1 MARKKQ
7 TFDPHALTREVVS
20 ATHEV
25 VTVPFRL
32 RTYRVIRK
40 ILIIFIAVS
49 IVNVVFA
56 NVFYTPK
63 MYRILRENSE
73 LVFKYRLLQ
82 DKIRAEQ
89 RKLDEIHHRDNF
101 VYRALFSAD
110 TLNIGGIYT
119 PYPASKYAAL
129 AGDEYAPL
137 MIGTWQQL
145 DAFGRQL
152 YRTSVSFDE
161 LQILAKNKENMS
173 TAIPAIWPIDR
184 QALRRGIE
192 PFGYRN
198 HPIYHRRILHKGI
211 DLAANIGNNVYATG
225 DATVQST
232 DLGQPRRGYGKQILL
247 NHQYR
252 TSVSF
257 DELQI
262 LAKNKENMSTAIP
275 AIWPIDRQA
284 LRRGIEPFGY
294 RNHPIYHRRIL
305 HKGIDLAAN
314 IGNNVYATGD
324 ATVQSTD
331 LGQPRRGYGKQIL
344 LNHQYGYQTRYAHL
358 SQIFVKPGEKVV
370 RGQLIGKVGNTG
382 GVTGPHLHYE
392 VIHMGQVVNPINY
405 FNRNMTNEEYERLM
419 EQMQELNL
427 DTFDE

>member
-1 MARKKQ
+1 
-7 TFDPHALTREVVS
+7 
-20 ATHEV
+20 
-25 VTVPFRL
+25 
-32 RTYRVIRK
+32 
-40 ILIIFIAVS
+40 
-49 IVNVVFA
+49 
-56 NVFYTPK
+56 
-63 MYRILRENSE
+63 
-73 LVFKYRLLQ
+73 
-82 DKIRAEQ
+82 
-89 RKLDEIHHRDNF
+89 
-101 VYRALFSAD
+101 
-110 TLNIGGIYT
+110 
-119 PYPASKYAAL
+119 
-129 AGDEYAPL
+129 

-161 LQILAKNKENMS
+161 LQILLQEQGEHVHGNPGHLAHRPS
-173 TAIPAIWPIDR
+173 GPA
-184 QALRRGIE
+184 Q
-192 PFGYRN
+192 GYRAVRL
-198 HPIYHRRILHKGI
+198 P
-211 DLAANIGNNVYATG
+211 
-225 DATVQST
+225 
-232 DLGQPRRGYGKQILL
+232 QP
-247 NHQYR
+247 
-252 TSVSF
+252 
-257 DELQI
+257 
-262 LAKNKENMSTAIP
+262 
-275 AIWPIDRQA
+275 
-284 LRRGIEPFGY
+284 
-294 RNHPIYHRRIL
+294 PIYHRRIL

>member
-137 MIGTWQQL
+137 MIGGARFVSLYLFTR
-145 DAFGRQL
+145 AIPRGRTRRMPPPDRGAAQGCQG
-152 YRTSVSFDE
+152 RTSAS
-161 LQILAKNKENMS
+161 
-173 TAIPAIWPIDR
+173 
-184 QALRRGIE
+184 
-192 PFGYRN
+192 
-198 HPIYHRRILHKGI
+198 
-211 DLAANIGNNVYATG
+211 
-225 DATVQST
+225 
-232 DLGQPRRGYGKQILL
+232 
-247 NHQYR
+247 
-252 TSVSF
+252 
-257 DELQI
+257 
-262 LAKNKENMSTAIP
+262 
-275 AIWPIDRQA
+275 
-284 LRRGIEPFGY
+284 
-294 RNHPIYHRRIL
+294 
-305 HKGIDLAAN
+305 
-314 IGNNVYATGD
+314 
-324 ATVQSTD
+324 
-331 LGQPRRGYGKQIL
+331 
-344 LNHQYGYQTRYAHL
+344 
-358 SQIFVKPGEKVV
+358 
-370 RGQLIGKVGNTG
+370 
-382 GVTGPHLHYE
+382 
-392 VIHMGQVVNPINY
+392 
-405 FNRNMTNEEYERLM
+405 
-419 EQMQELNL
+419 
-427 DTFDE
+427 

>member
-32 RTYRVIRK
+32 HTYRVIRK

-63 MYRILRENSE
+63 MYRI
-73 LVFKYRLLQ
+73 
-82 DKIRAEQ
+82 
-89 RKLDEIHHRDNF
+89 LDEIHHRDNF

-184 QALRRGIE
+184 QALRHGIE

-232 DLGQPRRGYGKQILL
+232 DQ
-247 NHQYR
+247 
-252 TSVSF
+252 
-257 DELQI
+257 
-262 LAKNKENMSTAIP
+262 
-275 AIWPIDRQA
+275 
-284 LRRGIEPFGY
+284 
-294 RNHPIYHRRIL
+294 
-305 HKGIDLAAN
+305 
-314 IGNNVYATGD
+314 
-324 ATVQSTD
+324 
-331 LGQPRRGYGKQIL
+331 GQPRRGYGKQIL

>member
-1 MARKKQ
+1 
-7 TFDPHALTREVVS
+7 
-20 ATHEV
+20 
-25 VTVPFRL
+25 
-32 RTYRVIRK
+32 
-40 ILIIFIAVS
+40 
-49 IVNVVFA
+49 
-56 NVFYTPK
+56 
-63 MYRILRENSE
+63 
-73 LVFKYRLLQ
+73 
-82 DKIRAEQ
+82 
-89 RKLDEIHHRDNF
+89 
-101 VYRALFSAD
+101 
-110 TLNIGGIYT
+110 
-119 PYPASKYAAL
+119 
-129 AGDEYAPL
+129 

-173 TAIPAIWPIDR
+173 TAIPAIWPID
-184 QALRRGIE
+184 
-192 PFGYRN
+192 
-198 HPIYHRRILHKGI
+198 H
-211 DLAANIGNNVYATG
+211 
-225 DATVQST
+225 
-232 DLGQPRRGYGKQILL
+232 
-247 NHQYR
+247 
-252 TSVSF
+252 
-257 DELQI
+257 
-262 LAKNKENMSTAIP
+262 
-275 AIWPIDRQA
+275 QA

>member
-1 MARKKQ
+1 MVLPCEEIEESLTNFVGFHILCFQFFALFIRHTPQIPAACAQAVIRSNPRNLKKLQDCKITYFTLILHHFQGVFQIMARKKQ

-56 NVFYTPK
+56 NIFYTPK

-89 RKLDEIHHRDNF
+89 RKLNEIHHRDNF

-119 PYPASKYAAL
+119 PLSGVQIRGSGGRRIRPADDRHVAAGSTL
-129 AGDEYAPL
+129 SAARL
-137 MIGTWQQL
+137 S
-145 DAFGRQL
+145 
-152 YRTSVSFDE
+152 RTSVSFDE

-184 QALRRGIE
+184 QALR
-192 PFGYRN
+192 
-198 HPIYHRRILHKGI
+198 H
-211 DLAANIGNNVYATG
+211 
-225 DATVQST
+225 
-232 DLGQPRRGYGKQILL
+232 
-247 NHQYR
+247 
-252 TSVSF
+252 
-257 DELQI
+257 
-262 LAKNKENMSTAIP
+262 
-275 AIWPIDRQA
+275 
-284 LRRGIEPFGY
+284 GIEPFGY

-419 EQMQELNL
+419 EQMQEPNL

>member
-119 PYPASKYAAL
+119 PYPASKYAPL
-129 AGDEYAPL
+129 TGDDYAPL

-161 LQILAKNKENMS
+161 LTNPGQEQGEHVHGNPGHPGPS
-173 TAIPAIWPIDR
+173 TVRPSA
-184 QALRRGIE
+184 
-192 PFGYRN
+192 
-198 HPIYHRRILHKGI
+198 
-211 DLAANIGNNVYATG
+211 
-225 DATVQST
+225 
-232 DLGQPRRGYGKQILL
+232 
-247 NHQYR
+247 
-252 TSVSF
+252 
-257 DELQI
+257 
-262 LAKNKENMSTAIP
+262 
-275 AIWPIDRQA
+275 
-284 LRRGIEPFGY
+284 
-294 RNHPIYHRRIL
+294 
-305 HKGIDLAAN
+305 
-314 IGNNVYATGD
+314 
-324 ATVQSTD
+324 
-331 LGQPRRGYGKQIL
+331 
-344 LNHQYGYQTRYAHL
+344 TRY
-358 SQIFVKPGEKVV
+358 
-370 RGQLIGKVGNTG
+370 
-382 GVTGPHLHYE
+382 
-392 VIHMGQVVNPINY
+392 
-405 FNRNMTNEEYERLM
+405 
-419 EQMQELNL
+419 
-427 DTFDE
+427 

>member
-89 RKLDEIHHRDNF
+89 RKLNEIHHRDNF

-184 QALRRGIE
+184 PGPAPRHRAVRLPQPPDLPPTHPAQRHRPGGQHRQQRLCHGRRDGTVHRPGTAPQRLRQADPPEPPVRLPDPLRPPE
-192 PFGYRN
+192 PDLRQT
-198 HPIYHRRILHKGI
+198 RREGR
-211 DLAANIGNNVYATG
+211 A
-225 DATVQST
+225 
-232 DLGQPRRGYGKQILL
+232 
-247 NHQYR
+247 R
-252 TSVSF
+252 T
-257 DELQI
+257 
-262 LAKNKENMSTAIP
+262 T
-275 AIWPIDRQA
+275 DRQG
-284 LRRGIEPFGY
+284 RQ
-294 RNHPIYHRRIL
+294 H
-305 HKGIDLAAN
+305 
-314 IGNNVYATGD
+314 
-324 ATVQSTD
+324 
-331 LGQPRRGYGKQIL
+331 
-344 LNHQYGYQTRYAHL
+344 
-358 SQIFVKPGEKVV
+358 
-370 RGQLIGKVGNTG
+370 G

>member
-184 QALRRGIE
+184 SALHNNHIGAFSARRMH
-192 PFGYRN
+192 PVLGYIRP
-198 HPIYHRRILHKGI
+198 HTGI
-211 DLAANIGNNVYATG
+211 DFGCDRGTPVYATG
-225 DATVQST
+225 DAVVETASAS
-232 DLGQPRRGYGKQILL
+232 GFNGGYGKQVLL
-247 NHQYR
+247 NH
-252 TSVSF
+252 
-257 DELQI
+257 E
-262 LAKNKENMSTAIP
+262 
-275 AIWPIDRQA
+275 
-284 LRRGIEPFGY
+284 FGY
-294 RNHPIYHRRIL
+294 
-305 HKGIDLAAN
+305 K
-314 IGNNVYATGD
+314 
-324 ATVQSTD
+324 
-331 LGQPRRGYGKQIL
+331 
-344 LNHQYGYQTRYAHL
+344 TRYAHL
-358 SQIFVKPGEKVV
+358 NEVLVKPGERVT
-370 RGQLIGKVGNTG
+370 RGQIIARTGNTG
-382 GVTGPHLHYE
+382 RSTGPHLHYE
-392 VIHMGQVVNPINY
+392 VIHKGVPVNPINY

-419 EQMQELNL
+419 ENMRETNFEKL
-427 DTFDE
+427 

>member
-1 MARKKQ
+1 M
-7 TFDPHALTREVVS
+7 
-20 ATHEV
+20 

-184 QALRRGIE
+184 SALHNNHIGAFSARRMH
-192 PFGYRN
+192 PVLGYIRP
-198 HPIYHRRILHKGI
+198 HTGI
-211 DLAANIGNNVYATG
+211 DFGCDRGTPVYATG
-225 DATVQST
+225 DAVVETASAS
-232 DLGQPRRGYGKQILL
+232 GFNGGYGKQVLL
-247 NHQYR
+247 NH
-252 TSVSF
+252 
-257 DELQI
+257 E
-262 LAKNKENMSTAIP
+262 
-275 AIWPIDRQA
+275 
-284 LRRGIEPFGY
+284 FGY
-294 RNHPIYHRRIL
+294 
-305 HKGIDLAAN
+305 K
-314 IGNNVYATGD
+314 
-324 ATVQSTD
+324 
-331 LGQPRRGYGKQIL
+331 
-344 LNHQYGYQTRYAHL
+344 TRYAHL
-358 SQIFVKPGEKVV
+358 NEVLVKPGERVT
-370 RGQLIGKVGNTG
+370 RGQIIARTGNTG
-382 GVTGPHLHYE
+382 RSTGPHLHYE
-392 VIHMGQVVNPINY
+392 VIHKGVPVNPINY
-405 FNRNMTNEEYERLM
+405 FNRNMTPEEYERLM
-419 EQMQELNL
+419 ENMRETNFEKL
-427 DTFDE
+427 